1 MRKNM
6 KKSRFA
12 FPLIALVVC
21 LVLVTGSTF
30 SLFTS
35 QTGVNIA
42 VTSGTVKMTALI
54 DNTSLVLSSKGVDR
68 IDENKLT
75 FENGG
80 TASLTTK
87 DGYPYLELV
96 NITPGDSVAFEIDL
110 KNESNVDLQYRVTWF
125 VESTNPTVVDEET
138 YDLYDVLV
146 AEADGVAISNGT
158 SQWTL
163 WQPTSEAGKME
174 KTIKVS
180 ITFPMGTLAQLEEYK
195 NYMGQTVNIGFTVEA
210 VQANGTV
217 EYSETAYID
226 DATGLHAAINAGA
239 TEIILNKDIDLDA
252 TIEIGE
258 LNNINLYLAGNSIT
272 NLNGDAIENNGT
284 LIVYPGAYVA
294 TYSLRSAPVV
304 GSIISGNGSAIVNN
318 GTLTIHGG
326 NIEAPKSE
334 VAIENNGT
342 ATVNA
347 AAITGSV
354 VSSGTLTLENSEITA
369 EGEQAAISTEGTGSV
384 TVNGGT
390 YTNKAENGVV
400 VSGNVKVDG
409 GHFDGAFES
418 AEGSTPV
425 INGGTFT
432 DTSASDFV
440 AGDNILG
447 DKDGDGKFEIG
458 LPTEFGMVATVNG
471 NYYDSLSEAFAKAN
485 TGDTV
490 TFIADVEEVDGIL
503 ISDKN
508 LTVDLAGYTFTVS
521 EGASVSNRVFKIIG
535 NSVVTIK
542 NGTLK
547 ATGNAY
553 GTIRTEGAANVTLDK
568 LSLYNY
574 RGGGLN
580 VKAVT
585 GTTVTINNC
594 EIYSQYGGGVE
605 ASGGNIVLNDT
616 KIDQQGVYD
625 NGWYSVAMEI
635 NGGGKITVNSGE
647 YYGKAIETDANASRG
662 NAIAF
667 ILSSGGTLEINGG
680 TFTGIVA
687 ETATAANFCGLIYAD
702 KAAVVNI
709 NGGTFNSN
717 GAILDMRNNAGTL
730 PNPVAT
736 LCGGTFSAD
745 PRVSGL
751 YASNLIVVGEGYAV
765 VEDGDVY
772 RVTTPVAKVGD
783 NVYYTID
790 EAIANWTNNTTL
802 TLLSDVTL
810 SDTVKIKSTEH
821 HILNLGTYTLYAAEG
836 KNAFEIVACG
846 TGSAERFAITI
857 NADATNPG
865 GINAGKKSIVFYD
878 YSKGETTG
886 EDRPI
891 ICVNGGVFTAS
902 TSTLTFGGNVAGFHT
917 VGSAARKCATYQFNG
932 GTFNCSVLGSG
943 KSKMIIKGGVFNYA
957 ISSQGDSTANRIISG
972 GKFKNIGF
980 MTADSNNTKFVIGS
994 AMYVLD
1000 KGVYVDDD
1008 GYIVVGGDVITEA
1021 GDRFEVS
1028 SKASV
1033 WSSYLQYSS
1042 ANENGLYY
1050 TSAEYALANKASTAF
1065 TVYTDEIDLTGINYK
1080 GTLTISADL
1089 TITFAEG
1096 TTTAWTVVDTNGNEI
1111 TGTDS
1116 VVDGVVTRT
1125 YTVA

>member
-1 MRKNM
+1 MRKTQ
-6 KKSRFA
+6 KKSRLA
-12 FPLIALVVC
+12 FPLLALVVC

-42 VTSGTVKMTALI
+42 VTSGTVKMTAII
-54 DNTSLVLSSKGVDR
+54 DNNSLVLSSKGVDQ
-68 IDENKLT
+68 DALV

-96 NITPGDSVAFEIDL
+96 NITPGDSVEFEIDL

-125 VESTNPTVVDEET
+125 VASTNPTVVGEET
-138 YDLYDVLV
+138 FDLYDVLV

-163 WQPTSEAGKME
+163 WQPSSEADKME

-180 ITFPMGTLAQLEEYK
+180 ITFPMGALDQLEEYK
-195 NYMGQTVNIGFTVEA
+195 NYMGQTVDIGFTVEA
-210 VQANGTV
+210 VQANGTA
-217 EYSETAYID
+217 EYSEIAYID
-226 DATGLHAAINAGA
+226 DATGLQDAINAGA
-239 TEIILNKDIDLDA
+239 TEIILNKDIDLAD

-284 LIVYPGAYVA
+284 LIVYPGDYVA

-304 GSIISGNGSAIVNN
+304 GSIISDNGSAIVNN
-318 GTLTIHGG
+318 GTLIIYGG

-384 TVNGGT
+384 IVNGGT
-390 YTNKAENGVV
+390 YTNEAENGVV

-409 GHFDGAFES
+409 GHFDGAFEG
-418 AEGSTPV
+418 AEGSAPV

-447 DKDGDGKFEIG
+447 DKDGDGEFEIG

-471 NYYDSLSEAFAKAN
+471 EYYESLSDAFEAAK

-490 TFIADVEEVDGIL
+490 TFVADVEEADGIL

-635 NGGGKITVNSGE
+635 NSSGKITVNSGE
-647 YYGKAIETDANASRG
+647 YYGKAIETDANASGG

-680 TFTGIVA
+680 TFTGVVA
-687 ETATAANFCGLIYAD
+687 ETAAASNFCGIIYAD
-702 KAAVVNI
+702 RAAVVNI

-717 GAILDMRNNAGTL
+717 GAILDMRNNAGSL

-783 NVYYTID
+783 NVYYTIN
-790 EAIANWTNNTTL
+790 EAVANWTHNTTL

-810 SDTVKIKSTEH
+810 SDVITLKSTEY
-821 HILNLGTYTLYAAEG
+821 HILDLGTYTLTAASKQDAIQIENNGRSSASYALDI
-836 KNAFEIVACG
+836 K
-846 TGSAERFAITI
+846 
-857 NADATNPG
+857 ADATNPG
-865 GINAGKKSIVFYD
+865 GITATGKAVVRTAGKSGVK
-878 YSKGETTG
+878 
-886 EDRPI
+886 DRPI
-891 ICVNGGVFTAS
+891 IRFYNGVFTAS
-902 TSTLTFGGNVAGFHT
+902 YIVNHSGSNGTNCPQFQFHGGVFNGVIYANR
-917 VGSAARKCATYQFNG
+917 ALMQFYG
-932 GTFNCSVLGSG
+932 GTFNGSIQMSVDS
-943 KSKMIIKGGVFNYA
+943 SAYA
-957 ISSQGDSTANRIISG
+957 LVSG
-972 GKFKNIGF
+972 GRFKNL
-980 MTADSNNTKFVIGS
+980 SNMYGSTLNIDKFTIGS
-994 AMYVLD
+994 S
-1000 KGVYVDDD
+1000 KGIIDRGIYVDDE
-1008 GYIVVGGDVITEA
+1008 GYYVVGGSAITEA
-1021 GDRFEVS
+1021 GDKFE
-1028 SKASV
+1028 ASFV
-1033 WSSYLQYSS
+1033 NDYGTNNYFNYSTID
-1042 ANENGLYY
+1042 NNNLYY
-1050 TSAEYALANKASTAF
+1050 TDAVVALTKNSSSSSKV
-1065 TVYTDEIDLTGINYK
+1065 TVYVDELDLTDLNYK
-1080 GTLTISADL
+1080 GTIVIEDTL

-1096 TTTAWTVVDTNGNEI
+1096 TTPAWKVVDTNGNEI